1 MTHESSSSEGGRPP
15 DKRRKGRSRVWRVAA
30 VVVVILVT
38 LALAHYLRCPSGVWD
53 GDEGGGDLTVGQWPP
68 EVEPSGRT
76 ARPGD
81 PPKPDARPTT
91 NEEATDDLRQVMA
104 GLVMAAIGDG
114 ADTDD
119 PRNQDAESK
128 RRFIADAFGLP
139 YDYPRNK
146 APADLM
152 PQEAQVLMVFENP
165 ERAGCRMV
173 LVRMRKDVG
182 AALEAFCK
190 LYDRKGWR
198 WDELANPRKDR
209 DSQPDRGWLVRF
221 RKGKRERIV
230 YARARAGGEETL
242 VAIYD
247 PRY

>member
-1 MTHESSSSEGGRPP
+1 MTHESASSEGGRPP

-38 LALAHYLRCPSGVWD
+38 LALAHYLRHPSGVWD
-53 GDEGGGDLTVGQWPP
+53 GDEGGGNLTFGQWPP

-81 PPKPDARPTT
+81 PPKPDERPTT
-91 NEEATDDLRQVMA
+91 DEEATDDLRQVMA

-165 ERAGCRMV
+165 EHAGCRMV

-190 LYDRKGWR
+190 HYDQKGWR

>member
-1 MTHESSSSEGGRPP
+1 MTHESSNSEGGQPP
-15 DKRRKGRSRVWRVAA
+15 DKRRKRRSRVWRVAA
-30 VVVVILVT
+30 IIVVILVT
-38 LALAHYLRCPSGVWD
+38 LALAHYLRHPAGVWD
-53 GDEGGGDLTVGQWPP
+53 GDEGGGNLTFGQWPP

-76 ARPGD
+76 ARPGG

-91 NEEATDDLRQVMA
+91 DEEATDDLRQVMA

-114 ADTDD
+114 ADTDE
-119 PRNQDAESK
+119 PNNTDAEAK

-152 PQEAQVLMVFENP
+152 PQDAQVLMVFENP
-165 ERAGCRMV
+165 EHAGCRMV

-190 LYDRKGWR
+190 AYDQKGWQ
-198 WDELANPRKDR
+198 WNELANPRKDR
-209 DSQPDRGWLVRF
+209 DSQPDPGWLVRF
-221 RKGKRERIV
+221 HKGKRERIV